1 MRPVGTAHDLEVRR
15 YCAVQLMEEQDLSA
29 AQVAE
34 IVGAT
39 ERTVRRWRQ
48 QAREGGEEALA
59 AKPHPSPPRKLNDQ
73 QRTELVQIMLRGAR
87 AAGFMNDTWTCSRV
101 GEVIEREFGI
111 EYDLGHLS
119 RILRSLDFTPQLPQ
133 RVPKERD
140 PGAVDRWRRD
150 DWPRIK
156 KGRREAS

>member
-1 MRPVGTAHDLEVRR
+1 MRPVGTSHDLEVRR
-15 YCAVQLMEEQDLSA
+15 RLAVQLLEEQALSA
-29 AQVAE
+29 AEVAE
-34 IVGAT
+34 SVGAT
-39 ERTVRRWRQ
+39 ERTVRRWSQ

-59 AKPHPSPPRKLNDQ
+59 AKPHPSPPSKLNDQ
-73 QRTELVQIMLRGAR
+73 QRTELVQIMLQGAQ
-87 AAGFMNDTWTCSRV
+87 AAGFTNDTWTCARV
-101 GEVIEREFGI
+101 AEVVEREFGV

-140 PGAVDRWRRD
+140 PEAVDRWRRD

-156 KGRREAS
+156 KGRRKPS